1 MCRVHG
7 VGDMKLIP
15 GGVATLKSDAKGRV
29 RTPAAKREEIL
40 REFDSSGASGVEF
53 ARMIGVKYPTF
64 AGWLRRRG
72 PRPAVGRRRGRPR
85 KEPVQFVEATI
96 PGLPTEPLVVELP
109 RAVRVRITA
118 SCQIPLVLELLRS
131 LEPC

>member
-1 MCRVHG
+1 M
-7 VGDMKLIP
+7 P
-15 GGVATLKSDAKGRV
+15 GRIGPLKVDATGRV
-29 RTPAAKREEIL
+29 WTPAAKRAEIL
-40 REFDSSGASGVEF
+40 REFDRSGTSGVEF

-72 PRPAVGRRRGRPR
+72 ARAAGARRRGRPK

-96 PGLPTEPLVVELP
+96 HGRPTEPLVVELP

>member
-1 MCRVHG
+1 MPGAMG
-7 VGDMKLIP
+7 V
-15 GGVATLKSDAKGRV
+15 LKVDTKGRV
-29 RTPAAKREEIL
+29 WTPEAKREEIL

-72 PRPAVGRRRGRPR
+72 ARPGVGRRGRPKR
-85 KEPVQFVEATI
+85 EPVQFVEAMI
-96 PGLPTEPLVVELP
+96 PGRATEPLVVELP
-109 RAVRVRITA
+109 RGVRVRITA
-118 SCQIPLVLELLRS
+118 SAQIPLLLELLRR

>member
-1 MCRVHG
+1 MT
-7 VGDMKLIP
+7 LIP
-15 GGVATLKSDAKGRV
+15 GGERLLRSDAKGRV
-29 RTPAAKREEIL
+29 WTPAAKREEIL
-40 REFDSSGASGVEF
+40 REFDGSGASGVEF

-96 PGLPTEPLVVELP
+96 PGLPAEPLVVELP

>member
-1 MCRVHG
+1 M
-7 VGDMKLIP
+7 P
-15 GGVATLKSDAKGRV
+15 GAMAALKVDTKGRV
-29 RTPAAKREEIL
+29 WTPEAKREEIL

-72 PRPAVGRRRGRPR
+72 AGPGVGRRGRPK

-96 PGLPTEPLVVELP
+96 PGSPAEPLVVELP
-109 RAVRVRITA
+109 RGIRVRITA
-118 SCQIPLVLELLRS
+118 DGQIPLVLELLRR

>member
-96 PGLPTEPLVVELP
+96 PGLPAEPLVVELP

>member
-1 MCRVHG
+1 M
-7 VGDMKLIP
+7 MP
-15 GGVATLKSDAKGRV
+15 GRIGPLKVDAKGRV
-29 RTPAAKREEIL
+29 WTPASKREEIL
-40 REFDSSGASGVEF
+40 REFDRSGASGVEF

-64 AGWLRRRG
+64 AGWIRRRA
-72 PRPAVGRRRGRPR
+72 PQTASARRQGRPK

-118 SCQIPLVLELLRS
+118 AGQIPLVLELLRS
-131 LEPC
+131 LESC

>member
-1 MCRVHG
+1 MT
-7 VGDMKLIP
+7 LIP
-15 GGVATLKSDAKGRV
+15 GGERLLRADAKGRV
-29 RTPAAKREEIL
+29 WTPAAKREEIL
-40 REFDSSGASGVEF
+40 REFDRSGASGVEF
-53 ARMIGVKYPTF
+53 ARLIGVKYPTF

-85 KEPVQFVEATI
+85 KESVQFVEATI

-118 SCQIPLVLELLRS
+118 AGQIPLVLELLRS

>member
-1 MCRVHG
+1 MT
-7 VGDMKLIP
+7 LIP
-15 GGVATLKSDAKGRV
+15 GSVAPLRADAKGRV

-40 REFDSSGASGVEF
+40 REYDGSGASGVEF

-96 PGLPTEPLVVELP
+96 PGLPAEPLVVELP

>member
-1 MCRVHG
+1 M
-7 VGDMKLIP
+7 MP
-15 GGVATLKSDAKGRV
+15 GRIGPLKIDAKGRV
-29 RTPAAKREEIL
+29 WTPAAKRAEIL

-64 AGWLRRRG
+64 AGWLRQRG
-72 PRPAVGRRRGRPR
+72 AQAAGARRRGRPR

-96 PGLPTEPLVVELP
+96 PGRPTEPLVVELP

-118 SCQIPLVLELLRS
+118 AVQIPLVLELLRS

>member
-1 MCRVHG
+1 M
-7 VGDMKLIP
+7 P
-15 GGVATLKSDAKGRV
+15 GGARLLKIDAKGRV
-29 RTPAAKREEIL
+29 WTPAEKREEIL
-40 REFDSSGASGVEF
+40 REFDGSGASGVEF

-96 PGLPTEPLVVELP
+96 PGSPAEPLVVELP

-118 SCQIPLVLELLRS
+118 STQIPLVLELLRS